1 MKNPNAG
8 KTIQQLAPLIAS
20 GRLRSERLTEEC
32 LEAIRRDNAR
42 LNAFITVCAEEALAQ
57 ARLLDRESETG
68 RSRGPLHGIPISLK
82 DLIDLKG
89 HPTTAASRVRQRHV
103 ASADAP
109 VVTRLR
115 EAGAVI
121 IGKTNLHEF
130 AFGTT
135 SEDSAYGPVRN
146 PLDPAR
152 SAGGSSGGSAAGIV
166 SGMSVAS
173 VGTDTGGSIRIPAA
187 ACGLVGL
194 KPEYGGVPADG
205 VVPLSRS
212 LDHVGPLA
220 GSAGDAWHLYEA
232 MAGLAAARGFSRIE
246 GPPPTRL
253 SLAAVRPYYFDV
265 LDQEVRETIET
276 ALEKLAHAGMA
287 IKEAAIPHASDV
299 ATIYL
304 HIQLPEASAYHAST
318 LAEHPEL
325 YTPNVR
331 LRLEMG
337 RYVLAEDYVRAERGR
352 AVLRAEVDRALE
364 GVDALVM
371 PTLPVPAPRIGQ
383 ESVAVD
389 GTEWPVRAMMLRLT
403 QTFNLTGHPAI
414 TLPCGRTRQGLPCG
428 LQLVGRRGGIETLL
442 GAAVTCEQILAGSEA
457 GC

>member
-1 MKNPNAG
+1 MNSPNPG
-8 KTIQQLAPLIAS
+8 KTIQHLAPLIAS

-32 LEAIRRDNAR
+32 LEAIERDNPR
-42 LNAFITVCAEEALAQ
+42 LNAFITVCAGEALAE

-68 RSRGPLHGIPISLK
+68 RSRGPLHGIPVSLK
-82 DLIDLKG
+82 DLIDVGG
-89 HPTTAASRVRQRHV
+89 HPTTAASRVRRGHR
-103 ASADAP
+103 ASTDAP
-109 VVTRLR
+109 VVRRLR

-135 SEDSAYGPVRN
+135 SEDSAYGPVRH
-146 PLDPAR
+146 PLDPER
-152 SAGGSSGGSAAGIV
+152 SPGGSSGGSASGIV

-173 VGTDTGGSIRIPAA
+173 VGTDTGGSVRIPAA

-220 GSAGDAWHLYEA
+220 RSAGDAWHLYEA
-232 MAGLAAARGFSRIE
+232 MAGLASGQGFSRIE
-246 GPPPTRL
+246 GPPPGEL

-265 LDQEVRETIET
+265 LDLEVRDAIEA
-276 ALEKLAHAGMA
+276 ALEKLARAGTT
-287 IKEAAIPHASDV
+287 IEEAAIPHSRDV
-299 ATIYL
+299 STIYL
-304 HIQLPEASAYHAST
+304 HVQLPEASAYHAST
-318 LAEHPEL
+318 LAEHADL
-325 YTPNVR
+325 YTPPVR
-331 LRLEMG
+331 LRLELG

-352 AVLRAEVDRALE
+352 IVLRDEVDHALE

-371 PTLPVPAPRIGQ
+371 PTLPIPAPRIGQ
-383 ESVAVD
+383 ENVTVD
-389 GTEWPVRAMMLRLT
+389 GTDWPVRAMMLRLT
-403 QTFNLTGHPAI
+403 QAFNLTGHPAV

-428 LQLVGRRGGIETLL
+428 LQLVGRRGGTQRLL
-442 GAAVTCEQILAGSEA
+442 AAAVTCERAMGQH
-457 GC
+457 